1 MKYVNEFILLY
12 TRVYLTYHSPS
23 QATDWNNQNK
33 PIICFNKWN
42 APSFIIYPPI
52 TYWNEAN
59 DKRQAKSEP
68 RMEKFQ
74 RDEYKN
80 WKLKTEYWQNKP
92 MLGSSKSSPST
103 ENKAKLVQ
111 TICIMTPLRWLW
123 SVSQNWRFPGKTQG
137 MWGYWQAS
145 FHLPAGGRFL
155 AFLHYFIY
163 LWKIKRRLYSRDMR
177 ECKESALT
185 GFELQVVSNNHNFNE
200 P

>member
-80 WKLKTEYWQNKP
+80 WKLNTDKI
-92 MLGSSKSSPST
+92 SR
-103 ENKAKLVQ
+103 
-111 TICIMTPLRWLW
+111 C
-123 SVSQNWRFPGKTQG
+123 
-137 MWGYWQAS
+137 WGAPRV
-145 FHLPAGGRFL
+145 LPQL
-155 AFLHYFIY
+155 
-163 LWKIKRRLYSRDMR
+163 KIKRNWCRQFALWLHSDGFEVFPRIDAFPERHR
-177 ECKESALT
+177 ECGATDRHLFIYQQAADSWHSFITSFTSEK
-185 GFELQVVSNNHNFNE
+185 
-200 P
+200 